1 MEEKVAQL
9 EDLVQ
14 GLGES
19 THLVAEQVRRV
30 RADEG
35 VQSDESD
42 FEEGDDDSEDE
53 QGEQEKNKLLLKL
66 EHIRDNLKEAIRK
79 GKEERTT
86 KLARLYE
93 RRFEL
98 EQLNAQLA
106 ADDHAP
112 LAPAP
117 RCKSSW
123 LLHLVLYT
131 PDPWL
136 GVCNSQRHNLARQIG
151 AVFFGTALVVALV
164 IVVDHTSLYHEREL
178 AMRYQHPT

>member
-123 LLHLVLYT
+123 LLHL
-131 PDPWL
+131 
-136 GVCNSQRHNLARQIG
+136 IG